1 MRLRSGKPLSYSLCK
16 VRINNLN
23 KKIVLL
29 LLFSI
34 VLLRSDIQH
43 IILHNFFERDLL
55 QFGGISDTY
64 CVCRKF

>member
-1 MRLRSGKPLSYSLCK
+1 MFKSGQPLSYSLCK
-16 VRINNLN
+16 VKINNLN
-23 KKIVLL
+23 KKIDLP

-43 IILHNFFERDLL
+43 IILHIFFEPDLKR
-55 QFGGISDTY
+55 FRGIYDTY